1 MSEPLETIKKHWNK
15 GNYGEN
21 IPFIALG
28 LVSGIVCCLYAMLF
42 TYIEGVSL
50 RIIETS
56 PVFLFALSPFLMA
69 FAVWVVRRHAPGAT
83 GSGIPQVI
91 VCLDKKYGSL
101 ANSYLSL
108 RSAAVKIASSA
119 AALFAGAA
127 IGREGPSLQISAA
140 LGVAASRWAEKAHIK
155 IKTEQLIIAGA
166 ASGLAAAFNTPIG
179 GIVYAVEELA
189 LDHIRSYKTVLLMS
203 VLIAGFT
210 AQLILGN
217 YLYLGDPSL
226 ASGTGARVLFI
237 VGVVGV
243 VSGWLGSLFSTLLLK
258 LIAWRKKLP
267 AKLQYTLAGGV
278 ALIMTGF
285 FYYHGSHAL
294 FSGKESI
301 RQALFTT
308 EHAEFEEFV
317 FRFLSPLLS
326 SMTGL
331 AGGIFAPSLS
341 AGATFGAFVADWTDP
356 ALRTL
361 LSLAG
366 MIGFLTGVT
375 RTPITSFVLV
385 LEMTDRHSAVFPMML
400 AAVFSSLGAHL
411 LGDHSFYETSAEI
424 MKGEIDAAK
433 TKTAPET

>member
-1 MSEPLETIKKHWNK
+1 MSETIDTIKRHWNQ

-50 RIIETS
+50 RVLESS
-56 PVFLFALSPFLMA
+56 PLLLVALSPLLMTA
-69 FAVWVVRRHAPGAT
+69 SVWMIRRHAPGAS

-91 VCLDKKYGSL
+91 VCLDKKYGFL
-101 ANSYLSL
+101 ADSYLGL
-108 RSAAVKIASSA
+108 KTAVIKILSSA
-119 AALFAGAA
+119 IALFSGAA

-140 LGVAASRWAEKAHIK
+140 LGFAASRWAEKARIK
-155 IKTEQLIIAGA
+155 IKSEQLIIAGA

-179 GIVYAVEELA
+179 GIVYAVEELT

-226 ASGTGARVLFI
+226 ASGTSARVLFMVGC
-237 VGVVGV
+237 VGVVT
-243 VSGWLGSLFSTLLLK
+243 GWLGSLFSAALLK
-258 LIAWRKKLP
+258 LTAWRKRLS
-267 AKLQYTLAGGV
+267 AGAHYALAAATAVVLG
-278 ALIMTGF
+278 GF

-301 RQALFTT
+301 HQALFTSS
-308 EHAEFEEFV
+308 HAELQEFI
-317 FRFLSPLLS
+317 FRFISPLIS
-326 SMTGL
+326 SMTGI
-331 AGGIFAPSLS
+331 AGGIFAPALS

-356 ALRTL
+356 TLRTL

-411 LGDHSFYETSAEI
+411 LGDHSFYEAMAET
-424 MKGEIDAAK
+424 MKAEIDARA
-433 TKTAPET
+433 KTAPGT